1 MHIGGVCGIYVAF
14 WKIRHARKEIRKN
27 LTMHNPLQEIDVS
40 VSVWVHENEI
50 IIVMHNIV

>member
-50 IIVMHNIV
+50 LIVMHNIV